1 MMALPRVSR
10 HGISCPDCGS
20 NRRSKHSFNQGMQR
34 CTVAG
39 TAADVISPAGLTSG
53 PEPAVKERALPMY
66 AEGSRLRAIGRV
78 LGHSAP
84 AVLGW
89 VKKGAPGPEPTAGAE
104 PAAHQGEGGPSF
116 GGGGVLG

>member
-34 CTVAG
+34 YRCGDCGRRYQPGGAYLRPG
-39 TAADVISPAGLTSG
+39 A
-53 PEPAVKERALPMY
+53 AVKERALRMY
-66 AEGSRLRAIGRV
+66 SEGSSLRAIGRV
-78 LGHSAP
+78 LGYSAP

-89 VKKGAPGPEPTAGAE
+89 VKRGRQAMSRRRGE
-104 PAAHQGEGGPSF
+104 PAARRGEGGPTV
-116 GGGGVLG
+116 GGGVLG